1 MRFLSEP
8 MFHFAI
14 RRIRQVLESYQVDG
28 DIVALMDAV
37 DDLRIEFEKQGSPA
51 ENEASPPLTAED
63 LHLVCFEY
71 IV

>member
-1 MRFLSEP
+1 